1 MRRKNGPTAM
11 PDIAVSLQTGLAHVV
26 CSISGIASFALLAVC
41 TKQLYSKLGLLV
53 HVWFVSVCV
62 CVQNA
67 QHNPWLIHFAAK
79 LLINDEDTLGLIEY
93 NPFEGQA
100 PPT

>member
-1 MRRKNGPTAM
+1 M
-11 PDIAVSLQTGLAHVV
+11 D
-26 CSISGIASFALLAVC
+26 SFVRSRFAC
-41 TKQLYSKLGLLV
+41 NRLGLLCLRRSSSKSSLLV
-53 HVWFVSVCV
+53 RVSFVSLCV

-100 PPT
+100 PPK